1 MTLFEL
7 RTPRDMLEKA
17 RREHERLV
25 ERFDIDNLFNF
36 FVTAYHI
43 SDYIRKTD
51 AVPQVV
57 LDTFLQDQDIKDCR
71 DLCDKGKHLSLSKRP
86 DPRTHVWSG
95 CIGGAPIGVLPIG
108 GGDKWMLFTG
118 DRDVDVEWL
127 AERVLSKWDAF
138 FSANGL

>member
-1 MTLFEL
+1 MALFEL

-17 RREHERLV
+17 RREHDRLL

-36 FVTAYHI
+36 VVTAYHI

-51 AVPQVV
+51 VVPQVV

-71 DLCDKGKHLSLSKRP
+71 DLCDKGKHLSLSRRP
-86 DPRTHVWSG
+86 DPQTHVWSG
-95 CIGGAPIGVLPIG
+95 CIGGAPIGVLPIS
-108 GGDKWMLFTG
+108 GGDRWMLSTG
-118 DRDVDVEWL
+118 DRVVDVGWL

>member
-7 RTPRDMLEKA
+7 RTPRDILEKA
-17 RREHERLV
+17 RREHKRLV
-25 ERFDIDNLFNF
+25 ERFEIDNLFNF

-43 SDYIRKTD
+43 SDYVRKTG
-51 AVPQVV
+51 AVSQIV

-86 DPRTHVWSG
+86 DPKTHVWSSG
-95 CIGGAPIGVLPIG
+95 LGGAPLGVLPLS
-108 GGDKWMLFTG
+108 GGDKWTLFTG

-127 AERVLSKWDAF
+127 AKRVLSKWDAF